1 MIYRLW
7 LRYVPDRNMLAN
19 MVCESICGRATGY
32 GLISI
37 DQMFYKIHFPAVFW
51 YVKIKFALNDGDIF
65 KYSECAAKDGVVV
78 MLPHVNKTANTSIE
92 KRDGEFVIQ
101 QGLNI
106 LKGVGDK
113 AAQAIQEERE
123 AHGEFV
129 DYDDFYDRCKGG
141 AVNKRVIGVLEEQGA
156 LEFDERRYLSRVV
169 KYNSSL
175 LAR

>member
-1 MIYRLW
+1 MISRLW

-32 GLISI
+32 ALISI
-37 DQMFYKIHFPAVFW
+37 DQMYYKIHYPAVFW
-51 YVKIKFALNDGDIF
+51 YVKIKFALNDNDVF
-65 KYSECAAKDGVVV
+65 KYSECAVKDDVVV
-78 MLPHVNKTANTSIE
+78 MLPHVNKTAITSLDE
-92 KRDGEFVIQ
+92 RDGEKVIQ
-101 QGLNI
+101 QGLSI
-106 LKGVGDK
+106 IKGVGEK

-123 AHGEFV
+123 SHGEFK

-141 AVNKRVIGVLEEQGA
+141 AVNKRVIDILEEQGA
-156 LEFDERRYLSRVV
+156 LEFNERRYLSRIV